1 MIVLLYGADE
11 LAIRKRIHE
20 LRDLADGGSGML
32 ITNLTELDGRS
43 VKADEILGPAMS
55 VPFLAPKRLIVV
67 EHFFERFETR
77 GGPPS
82 AGGEQRQTRT
92 LGAFDPLIT
101 SLKGGL
107 PETTILV
114 FTGVSDDARAF
125 ANNAMLKAL
134 KALPDVETVAFKKLE
149 RGDLVNYIRNEA
161 KARGITFRMGQARA
175 DERQQGEETLAES
188 DPAQLLANLLQ
199 SDTLAIANELDK
211 LALWASG
218 ASVGVAEVNRIC
230 AGERETNTFAF
241 VDALRDGKL
250 PTAMERL
257 VWLLRDGAEY
267 QGLLAS
273 VLTGYRQ
280 TATILD
286 LLDDRAPDSEIAAAL
301 GNAGKFPGLRD
312 EAIRRAKK
320 LGHDGLRRAY
330 AAIVES
336 ERAFKS
342 GEQREEVAFELMMMR
357 LTGLIAEA
365 PPRPIATRH

>member
-20 LRDLADGGSGML
+20 LRALADGGSGML

-43 VKADEILGPAMS
+43 AKADDILGPAMS
-55 VPFLAPKRLIVV
+55 VPFLAPRRMIVV

-77 GGPPS
+77 AGAPS
-82 AGGEQRQTRT
+82 AGGEQRQSRA
-92 LGAFDPLIT
+92 LGAFEPLIAA
-101 SLKGGL
+101 LKAGL

-114 FTGVSDDARAF
+114 FTGVSDDSRAF

-134 KALPDVETVAFKKLE
+134 KSLPDVENVAFKKLE

-161 KARGITFRMGQARA
+161 RARRITFRMGQSRP
-175 DERQQGEETLAES
+175 DERQQFEEATPES

-211 LALWASG
+211 LALWAHG
-218 ASVGVAEVNRIC
+218 AAVGVAEVNRIC
-230 AGERETNTFAF
+230 AGDREATSFQF
-241 VDALRDGKL
+241 VDAVQDGNL
-250 PTAMERL
+250 AVAMARL
-257 VWLLRDGAEY
+257 EWLLRDGEEY

-273 VLTGYRQ
+273 LLTGYRRS
-280 TATILD
+280 ANILD
-286 LLDDRAPDSEIAAAL
+286 LLDDRAPDSEIAKAL
-301 GNAGKFPGLRD
+301 GNAGAFPRLRD
-312 EAIRRAKK
+312 EAIRRAKM

-342 GEQREEVAFELMMMR
+342 GEQREEVAFELMLMR
-357 LTGLIAEA
+357 LTGLIGAA
-365 PPRPIATRH
+365 PPRPIATR

>member
-32 ITNLTELDGRS
+32 ITNLTELEGRG
-43 VKADEILGPAMS
+43 VKAEEILGPAMS

-67 EHFFERFETR
+67 EHFLERFEPR

-82 AGGEQRQTRT
+82 GGGEQRQTRV
-92 LGAFDPLIT
+92 LGAFEPLL
-101 SLKGGL
+101 SALKSGL

-114 FTGVSDDARAF
+114 FTGVSDDGRAF
-125 ANNAMLKAL
+125 ANNPMLKAL
-134 KALPDVETVAFKKLE
+134 KALPGVEDVAFKKLSPGE
-149 RGDLVNYIRNEA
+149 LVNYIRNQA
-161 KARGITFRMGQARA
+161 RTRGITFRVGQVRPS
-175 DERQQGEETLAES
+175 ELRQGEEASAES

-211 LALWASG
+211 LALWANG

-241 VDALRDGKL
+241 VDAVRDGNL
-250 PTAMERL
+250 AVAMERL
-257 VWLLRDGAEY
+257 QWLHRDGAEY
-267 QGLLAS
+267 QALLAS

-280 TATILD
+280 SATILD
-286 LLDDRAPDSEIAAAL
+286 LLDDRAPDADIARAL
-301 GNAGKFPGLRD
+301 GNAGAYPRLRD
-312 EAIRRAKK
+312 EAVRRARK
-320 LGHDGLRRAY
+320 LGHAGLRRAY

-342 GEQREEVAFELMMMR
+342 GEQREDVAFELMLMR
-357 LTGLIAEA
+357 LTGLIGEA
-365 PPRPIATRH
+365 PPRPIATR